1 MSARKYAHRLQLE
14 CSANSLLR
22 LLFSVVVALSLLL
35 LMLLPLPLLIRSF
48 ACLLIAA
55 LAWRC
60 WQRRC
65 ELGGDALTLTWDGDE
80 RWWWSQGG
88 EERELLLR
96 GDTYVATGMVILNFK
111 YAVGR
116 GQRSLVLLPASVG
129 AVVFRR
135 LRVRLKL
142 VGRQSVRGGASP
154 WRL

>member
-1 MSARKYAHRLQLE
+1 MSARKYSPRLQLE
-14 CSANSLLR
+14 CSTNGLLR
-22 LLFSVVVALSLLL
+22 VLFSFVVALSLLS

-48 ACLLIAA
+48 GCLMIAA

-65 ELGGDALTLTWDGDE
+65 ELGGDALTLTWDGDD

-96 GDTYVATGMVILNFK
+96 GDTYVATGMVILNFNH
-111 YAVGR
+111 AVGR
-116 GQRSLVLLPASVG
+116 GRRSLVLLPATAG
-129 AVVFRR
+129 AAAFRR

-142 VGRQSVRGGASP
+142 AGRQSVRSGESP